1 MTINSEGRNEYLR
14 VWNGSQK
21 KTSGG
26 LTRKDLKK
34 NKVGRIVSRK
44 RSAEASRRYR
54 SKAYAHVREAFEE
67 SQFGKGHR
75 SRRRRS
81 TKKKSRSR
89 RCKYGKLKTPVK
101 MPSGGKRYCKKK
113 SRSPRRRSMKR
124 SQKRRSRSKG
134 RCKYGKLKTPV
145 KMPSGRKRY
154 CKKKSRSRRK

>member
-34 NKVGRIVSRK
+34 NKAGRIVSRK

-54 SKAYAHVREAFEE
+54 SRAYAHVREMFEE
-67 SQFGKGHR
+67 HQFAKGHR

-81 TKKKSRSR
+81 VKKSRSR
-89 RCKYGKLKTPVK
+89 KCKYGKLKHPVK
-101 MPSGGKRYCKKK
+101 TPTGGKRICKKK
-113 SRSPRRRSMKR
+113 SRS
-124 SQKRRSRSKG
+124 QKRRSVKKSKP
-134 RCKYGKLKTPV
+134 RRKSPSRKCKYGKLKHPV
-145 KMPSGRKRY
+145 KTPSGRKRI

>member
-81 TKKKSRSR
+81 TKKKSR
-89 RCKYGKLKTPVK
+89 RCKHGKLKTPVRL
-101 MPSGGKRYCKKK
+101 PSGGKRYCKKK
-113 SRSPRRRSMKR
+113 SRSPRKR
-124 SQKRRSRSKG
+124 SVERSRKRKSQSKG
-134 RCKYGKLKTPV
+134 RCKYGKLKSPV
-145 KMPSGRKRY
+145 TLPSGRKRY
-154 CKKKSRSRRK
+154 CKKSRSRRK